1 MANVSQLQPILT
13 PQVQTASSEA
23 PEKDADVCFME
34 QLLWSPL
41 IPILV
46 PRASPSQQTRSS
58 KIITRT
64 A

>member
-1 MANVSQLQPILT
+1 MANVSQLQPVLT
-13 PQVQTASSEA
+13 PQVQTASSE
-23 PEKDADVCFME
+23 EKDADVCFVE